1 MHQNPGM
8 GQQQQQMGHPGNQM
22 QQMNNMPPQ
31 QRMVHQ
37 QQQQA
42 PMPQQQQMPQA
53 PAGMPMMPAQPNQMM
68 GMNPNNMPIQQRYLH
83 STNKYIPALNPN
95 NPHLKT
101 QVGGCIY
108 EYVQMIVG
116 DDKAPKITGML
127 IELPVNQIREY
138 MMDWNNLNMKVKEA
152 LEHWENAQKEQMQ

>member
-1 MHQNPGM
+1 M
-8 GQQQQQMGHPGNQM
+8 
-22 QQMNNMPPQ
+22 NMPPQ
-31 QRMVHQ
+31 QRMIQNQ
-37 QQQQA
+37 QQQQQQQQQ
-42 PMPQQQQMPQA
+42 PMPPQQQQMPQA
-53 PAGMPMMPAQPNQMM
+53 NQMM
-68 GMNPNNMPIQQRYLH
+68 GMNPNQMPIQQRYLH

-108 EYVQMIVG
+108 EFVQMIVG

-152 LEHWENAQKEQMQ
+152 LEHWENAQKDHMQQQ

>member
-1 MHQNPGM
+1 MPMAPGM
-8 GQQQQQMGHPGNQM
+8 P
-22 QQMNNMPPQ
+22 
-31 QRMVHQ
+31 
-37 QQQQA
+37 
-42 PMPQQQQMPQA
+42 QMPQMNM
-53 PAGMPMMPAQPNQMM
+53 G
-68 GMNPNNMPIQQRYLH
+68 GMNPNNMPIQRYLH
-83 STNKYIPALNPN
+83 STNKYVPALNPN

-152 LEHWENAQKEQMQ
+152 LEHWENAQKDQMQHQ